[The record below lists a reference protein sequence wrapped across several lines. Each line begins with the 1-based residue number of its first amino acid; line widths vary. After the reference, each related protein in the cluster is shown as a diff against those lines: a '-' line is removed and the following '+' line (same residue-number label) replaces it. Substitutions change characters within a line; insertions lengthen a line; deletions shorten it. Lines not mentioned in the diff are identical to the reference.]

1 MGKQT
6 VTTTI
11 ACHVPIPSCDHE
23 ILTAIS
29 KLTDT
34 AVTFENKADALD
46 LKISSTNAF
55 TKKKTETSAL
65 SLLGCARALC
75 QRSDLWCDDDAEG
88 AMQVES
94 WINAS
99 EQTLLPILRLKS
111 DGELLLETV
120 QDFCSKI
127 ANHLGSSAY
136 LVGDSPTAADVCV
149 AIPLAV
155 VALEHFTSLT
165 WPDKTFAWL
174 NQVLGQVDAVVGAS
188 GSSWGKYKT
197 LKKDGSAAA
206 PSSSALAPAASS
218 ADAGDNKIIN
228 LLKQQGVDFTAYD
241 HPLSM
246 TAEDLVKNAPLPDG
260 ETHTKNLFLRDKK
273 HGLFLVTVAT
283 NAKETT
289 PVQTKELA
297 KLIGLTG
304 KTNLRLADEKILMD
318 SLQAKPGCVGP
329 LCACI
334 AQGDE
339 KVTLVL
345 DETLTS
351 SKYAKIHSH
360 PLRNDMSVS
369 MTPAALL
376 GALKAAGVEP
386 TIVEFP
392 AAAGGGG
399 GGGEAAAKPA
409 AAESDK
415 PKQQPNKG
423 AKKEGAQSNKKTTK
437 KGETQLA
444 LQWKKDENFAQWYS
458 DVIVLSEMI
467 SYYDI
472 SGCYIL
478 RPWSYKIWE
487 LIQKWFDIEVS
498 VFPVEL
504 CFQ

>member
-6 VTTTI
+6 TNTSI
-11 ACHVPIPSCDHE
+11 KCNVPIPSCDHE

-34 AVTFENKADALD
+34 AVSFENKAGALD
-46 LKISSTNAF
+46 LKITSTNAF
-55 TKKKTETSAL
+55 TKKKTETSSL

-75 QRSDLWCDDDAEG
+75 QKSDLWCAEDAEG

-120 QDFCSKI
+120 QDFCAKI
-127 ANHLGSSAY
+127 GNHLGSSGAAY
-136 LVGDSPTAADVCV
+136 LVGDAPTAADVCV

-155 VALEHFTSLT
+155 VALEHFTTLT
-165 WPDKTFAWL
+165 WPDKTFSWL
-174 NQVLGQVDAVVGAS
+174 TTVLGQVDAVVGSSA
-188 GSSWGKYKT
+188 SWGKWKT
-197 LKKDGSAAA
+197 LKKEGSAAA
-206 PSSSALAPAASS
+206 APAPAPASAAPA
-218 ADAGDNKIIN
+218 ADAGDNKILN
-228 LLKQQGVDFTAYD
+228 LLKEQGAEFTSYE
-241 HPLSM
+241 HPVSM
-246 TAEDLVKNAPLPDG
+246 TAEDLVKNAPLADG

-289 PVQTKELA
+289 AVQTKELG

-304 KTNLRLADEKILMD
+304 KTNLRLADEKIMMD
-318 SLQAKPGCVGP
+318 SLLVKKGCVGP
-329 LCACI
+329 LCAAI

-339 KVTLVL
+339 KVTLVV
-345 DETLTS
+345 DQTLTT
-351 SKYAKIHSH
+351 SKYSKVHSH
-360 PLRNDMSVS
+360 PMRNDMSVS
-369 MTPAALL
+369 MTPA
-376 GALKAAGVEP
+376 GMMEVLKKAGVEP
-386 TIVEFP
+386 TVIEFP
-392 AAAGGGG
+392 AAAAGGGG
-399 GGGEAAAKPA
+399 GGGKAPA
-409 AAESDK
+409 NRPPES
-415 PKQQPNKG
+415 KQQPKKKG
-423 AKKEGAQSNKKTTK
+423 GGGGGKQQTQTNKKSTK

-487 LIQKWFDIEVS
+487 LIQTWFNGEVRN
-498 VFPVEL
+498 
-504 CFQ
+504 